1 MCLRLKVLLMWSVG
15 ELQVY
20 EIFSHRLMYSEV
32 TEARSNYKK
41 TYFWSFRNL
50 TCDDSTGT
58 ERIEKKQVGEPPG
71 LVWGK
76 GEEGWCGFV
85 CGKHL

>member
-32 TEARSNYKK
+32 NEARSNYKK
-41 TYFWSFRNL
+41 TYFWSFRNF

-58 ERIEKKQVGEPPG
+58 EPIKKNR
-71 LVWGK
+71 LVNLLDLFGGRERK
-76 GEEGWCGFV
+76 GGVILCV
-85 CGKHL
+85 